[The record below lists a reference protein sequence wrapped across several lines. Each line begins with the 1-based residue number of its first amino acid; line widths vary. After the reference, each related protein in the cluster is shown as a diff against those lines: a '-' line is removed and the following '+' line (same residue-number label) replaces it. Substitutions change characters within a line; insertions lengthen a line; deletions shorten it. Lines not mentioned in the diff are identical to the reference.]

1 MSHDKD
7 QHYVFVYGTLKTG
20 QPNHYYLTEDF
31 STGKATLLGTGE
43 TMHAF
48 PLVVATVNNLPF
60 LLPVEGKGENVQ
72 GEIYE
77 IDDQKLYW
85 LDDFESHPS
94 WYKREIIEIRLMDG
108 TLKVEG
114 QVMTKGDV
122 CQCWV
127 YFLPG
132 YKPEMLALKML
143 KSYASLSPDH
153 LPYNTN
159 EEMTSLED
167 T

>member
-1 MSHDKD
+1 MLTKNVCSITLSLLYYRTHSFN
-7 QHYVFVYGTLKTG
+7 VFCFLFLESLKF
-20 QPNHYYLTEDF
+20 F
-31 STGKATLLGTGE
+31 SFQSLQILQ
-43 TMHAF
+43 
-48 PLVVATVNNLPF
+48 
-60 LLPVEGKGENVQ
+60 NVQ

-132 YKPEMLALKML
+132 YKREMLALKML

-153 LPYNTN
+153 LPYNTKFVGFYSN
-159 EEMTSLED
+159 KLLQHHNI
-167 T
+167 